1 MLLAKLEVEGRSRQE
16 QRIRERRKE
25 TEKDSE
31 ELRGSLRNEK
41 RKSIRMSLGQRAFEA
56 CLSHPPLLYSLS
68 TPVRFL
74 QLRAR
79 SQNLLPSATSNGTC
93 QEKGEGCL
101 CTRAGEGAQ
110 AWQSDPCL
118 PNTSQRAR

>member
-1 MLLAKLEVEGRSRQE
+1 MLLAKLEVEGRSRKE

-25 TEKDSE
+25 TEKDFE
-31 ELRGSLRNEK
+31 ELRGSLKNEK
-41 RKSIRMSLGQRAFEA
+41 RESRRMSLGQRAFEA
-56 CLSHPPLLYSLS
+56 RLPCPPLFYSLS

-74 QLRAR
+74 QLRAG

-93 QEKGEGCL
+93 QEKGKGCL

-110 AWQSDPCL
+110 AWQSDSL
-118 PNTSQRAR
+118 SSQYLSES